1 MKYTNS
7 KQFVEGNLSENSY
20 FIPFTSELV
29 RDDDDDPLSMRSL
42 SISFLGI
49 VIASLTILLPSISI
63 LLGRPLSQGN
73 EITPFHIIKKDGS

>member
-7 KQFVEGNLSENSY
+7 KQFVEGKLNEDSSLVNIS
-20 FIPFTSELV
+20 SELV

-42 SISFLGI
+42 SISFIGI
-49 VIASLTILLPSISI
+49 IIASMTILLPSISI

-73 EITPFHIIKKDGS
+73 EITSFQLTKKDGS